1 MEPLNKHLKLCF
13 PDQISLLEWTKRGC
27 NCNWRL
33 SNDRYELAKRLPDP
47 PKDTTLI
54 LPENYDTR
62 ESQVETHAW
71 CYLFFPSR
79 DDYPKDLGAFRF
91 GLVPTYGHIN
101 IPGVDGWFL
110 VPKEDIVLTQVVFE
124 I

>member
-1 MEPLNKHLKLCF
+1 MKSLNEHLRLCF
-13 PDQISLLEWTKRGC
+13 PDRSSLREWTKRGC

-33 SNDRYELAKRLPDP
+33 TNHSYELAKRLPDP

-54 LPENYDTR
+54 LPENYDDR
-62 ESQVETHAW
+62 ESKVETHVW

-79 DDYPKDLGAFRF
+79 DDYPQDLGAYRF
-91 GLVPTYGHIN
+91 GLVPAYGHIN

-110 VPKEDIVLTQVVFE
+110 VPKEDIVLMQVVYE